1 MRSRRCSN
9 LSSAG
14 TKNPSGHVGAD
25 DRTSARL
32 KLEIHASP
40 KNMLVE
46 CNLVANSP
54 VVIEAGIPKINVEIF
69 KFGSN
74 HRCQGKFDAGADRP
88 TASYCCLNRPTTANI
103 PGGPGVALDRG
114 M

>member
-74 HRCQGKFDAGADRP
+74 QLPEPTNHRQYPWRARCSIGSRHVGSNHLRFVKMLRRQFR
-88 TASYCCLNRPTTANI
+88 
-103 PGGPGVALDRG
+103 
-114 M
+114 